1 MESGVPAHMAEWKPW
16 KRIISNRLLQ
26 ALLERFPLG
35 GEADLRFLLSVVMT
49 MHQEEPDQRIV
60 FPREAVAACIGLPID
75 RCRGKDAAG
84 KRLDDF
90 IERVLP
96 AAERVIYKYLIGE
109 ANSIA
114 GVHEAVS
121 EEIISLRDQEWKAG
135 ITGRRWVYP
144 AWSED
149 EREMTP
155 TRKTRKRKE
164 YVRGLTTL
172 MEENDHV
179 NCQRKLLNYLSS
191 HHGNSFVIKNRE
203 ERYQAARGVLDEYPA
218 GTEEEK
224 RAKRKLS
231 RDLRGVVIDP
241 FPLYRPA
248 TDENGSVRLVPRP
261 PSLATI
267 PKKMRR
273 TLQPDWIEMDLSQ
286 AHLAIAAGEWG
297 LDEVTER
304 LEASHEGGERSIW
317 RDLHRH
323 TECERHGIPQSKA
336 KRGFKSALYAL
347 LYGAAPA
354 NIYKAVKDSYAEK
367 SDLDDP
373 DLPDS
378 VLKRFGSHSVIKR
391 LYVGREK
398 RIKEMGEAEVAEDIF
413 GRELHYDP
421 DSHEEIRSVLS
432 KLAQSIELKLLEP
445 VVDAVVEE
453 SERDHPRFKVLL
465 WQHDG
470 FSFRPAQSRDEE
482 LWIRR
487 LKKRVDEANTKYPTR
502 LEVDFPPRLAD

>member
-1 MESGVPAHMAEWKPW
+1 MTEKSETSEENTAPLFPSYGDTHQMESGVPAHMAEWKPW

-164 YVRGLTTL
+164 YVRG
-172 MEENDHV
+172 
-179 NCQRKLLNYLSS
+179 
-191 HHGNSFVIKNRE
+191 
-203 ERYQAARGVLDEYPA
+203 
-218 GTEEEK
+218 
-224 RAKRKLS
+224 
-231 RDLRGVVIDP
+231 
-241 FPLYRPA
+241 
-248 TDENGSVRLVPRP
+248 
-261 PSLATI
+261 
-267 PKKMRR
+267 
-273 TLQPDWIEMDLSQ
+273 
-286 AHLAIAAGEWG
+286 
-297 LDEVTER
+297 
-304 LEASHEGGERSIW
+304 
-317 RDLHRH
+317 
-323 TECERHGIPQSKA
+323 
-336 KRGFKSALYAL
+336 
-347 LYGAAPA
+347 
-354 NIYKAVKDSYAEK
+354 
-367 SDLDDP
+367 
-373 DLPDS
+373 
-378 VLKRFGSHSVIKR
+378 
-391 LYVGREK
+391 
-398 RIKEMGEAEVAEDIF
+398 
-413 GRELHYDP
+413 
-421 DSHEEIRSVLS
+421 
-432 KLAQSIELKLLEP
+432 
-445 VVDAVVEE
+445 
-453 SERDHPRFKVLL
+453 
-465 WQHDG
+465 
-470 FSFRPAQSRDEE
+470 
-482 LWIRR
+482 
-487 LKKRVDEANTKYPTR
+487 
-502 LEVDFPPRLAD
+502 